1 MVTLI
6 IVILT
11 SIISIITFSN
21 TGLLYKFQLN
31 PYQVYHRKQF
41 YRILSHGFIHAN
53 WLHLIIN
60 MVVLYSFGLSVESY
74 FYQYFQY
81 PVISYIILYFGAM
94 IFATLT
100 TIKKQKDNHYY
111 NAVGASGAVSAIV
124 FASIFF
130 NPWSKVYFY
139 GIIGIPGIIMGILY
153 LIYSYYMSR
162 KSADNINHDAHFLG
176 AVFGFVFPVILDI
189 GLLSLF
195 ISRLF
200 GM

>member
-1 MVTLI
+1 MITII

-11 SIISIITFSN
+11 SIVSIITFSN

-31 PYQVYHRKQF
+31 PYQVYHRKQY

-53 WLHLIIN
+53 WIHLIIN
-60 MVVLYSFGLSVESY
+60 MIVLFSFGLAVEDY
-74 FYQYFQY
+74 FRQYFEY
-81 PVISYIILYFGAM
+81 PTISFIILYFGSM
-94 IFATLT
+94 FFATIT

-124 FASIFF
+124 FTSIFF

-153 LIYSYYMSR
+153 LLYSYYMSR
-162 KSADNINHDAHFLG
+162 KSSDNINHDAHFLG
-176 AVFGFVFPVILDI
+176 AVFGFVFPILLDFK
-189 GLLSLF
+189 LLSLF
-195 ISRLF
+195 ISRLL
-200 GM
+200 GL